1 MRSAI
6 FDKDPHLFSEP
17 KRQSK
22 SRNLLKNSS
31 PSISSTNSTLIRQ
44 KSKPATPEFGEYS
57 RSSNDNKKNTI
68 NGTNIAWNLDEML
81 NSYVEHRVLPPI
93 LSPTIPQGQSA
104 RGEEKSE
111 GKEILFVNSADS
123 LASENLPLSM
133 LSPTLPVMFDSKE
146 ATPNS
151 NYPKLVQPKP
161 KQAILKSTPKLVDL
175 TVNEPQSSRPKVR
188 WIDKSQDIR
197 PKFLLR
203 INFRN
208 QPKYK
213 HSFNIDKLDSPKK
226 YNGLGILSSNNEPI
240 TKEIQEH
247 AYKEPTQEAKSK
259 KSQEGN
265 VYVKQNVKPFSKKQ
279 GDKQETQQ
287 FRDEQL
293 KQLNSDILQKEQAKQ
308 TDLERLRILKS
319 QSPLI
324 LNQLKLAFTEEEK
337 EEYKANLILKKNYW
351 IKIAKQTKAEA
362 DKTKDPT
369 LSIVISIDALLLYM
383 IAYDYDEKLKL
394 ISEVLP
400 LERYW
405 NSLYQ
410 DCTNLIVQ
418 LKQSIPKKISNEKSS
433 SRIPLN
439 EYIQSFIGILYQM
452 KALILKQVNSVFQKV
467 IDEYI
472 FKKNNSNKNDLLNE
486 LNNKIIELQ
495 QSTISNYNK
504 AIANFS
510 KAESYFSMTT
520 QASVNF
526 PKTWY
531 NKSPHINPIQ
541 TYETSFVPGGD
552 NYFLPIGMYSELKE
566 IGGFMFSCLR
576 EFSELFQC
584 TTNNSEKSETA
595 YILQSGLK
603 GAPTD
608 EVIMS

>member
-6 FDKDPHLFSEP
+6 FDKDPHLFLEP
-17 KRQSK
+17 KRLSK
-22 SRNLLKNSS
+22 SRNLLKNTS
-31 PSISSTNSTLIRQ
+31 PSISSINSPIIRQ
-44 KSKPATPEFGEYS
+44 KSKPATLQLGEYS

-93 LSPTIPQGQSA
+93 LSPTIPQDQSA
-104 RGEEKSE
+104 QGEEKLE
-111 GKEILFVNSADS
+111 GKVDLLAKSTDS
-123 LASENLPLSM
+123 LANENLPLSM

-161 KQAILKSTPKLVDL
+161 KQAILKSTSKLVDL
-175 TVNEPQSSRPKVR
+175 SIKEPQLSRPKVR
-188 WIDKSQDIR
+188 WIDKSQEIR

-213 HSFNIDKLDSPKK
+213 HSFNIRKPDSPKK

-240 TKEIQEH
+240 TKEIQQH
-247 AYKEPTQEAKSK
+247 LYKEPTQETKSK
-259 KSQEGN
+259 KEGN
-265 VYVKQNVKPFSKKQ
+265 NNAKQSEKAYSKKE
-279 GDKQETQQ
+279 DSKHEKQQIRE
-287 FRDEQL
+287 EQL
-293 KQLNSDILQKEQAKQ
+293 KKLNSEILQKEQAQQ

-324 LNQLKLAFTEEEK
+324 LNQLKLAFTEEER

-351 IKIAKQTKAEA
+351 IKIARQTKAEA
-362 DKTKDPT
+362 DKTKDPI

-394 ISEVLP
+394 IAEVLP

-418 LKQSIPKKISNEKSS
+418 LKQNISKNISNEKYS
-433 SRIPLN
+433 SRIPLT

-452 KALILKQVNSVFQKV
+452 KAIILKQVNSVFHKV
-467 IDEYI
+467 IDEYM
-472 FKKNNSNKNDLLNE
+472 FKKNNNKNDLLNE

-504 AIANFS
+504 AITNFA
-510 KAESYFSMTT
+510 KAESYFSMTS
-520 QASVNF
+520 QVSVIF

-531 NKSPHINPIQ
+531 NKSPHMNPVQ

-552 NYFLPIGMYSELKE
+552 NYFLPIGMYTELRE
-566 IGGFMFSCLR
+566 ISGFMFSCLR
-576 EFSELFQC
+576 EFSKLFQS
-584 TTNNSEKSETA
+584 NNADKFETA
-595 YILQSGLK
+595 YVLQSGLK

-608 EVIMS
+608 EVLVSKS